1 MPDGT
6 KKQKSF
12 LASTKLQ
19 EVLDYGLDEM
29 KLDNDLSEDYTLLQ
43 LPNNILQD
51 LDLTLRQANI
61 RNRSMFFVIDKK
73 TL

>member
-29 KLDNDLSEDYTLLQ
+29 KLDNDFSEDYTLLQ

-61 RNRSMFFVIDKK
+61 RNRSMFFVIDK
-73 TL
+73 TSL